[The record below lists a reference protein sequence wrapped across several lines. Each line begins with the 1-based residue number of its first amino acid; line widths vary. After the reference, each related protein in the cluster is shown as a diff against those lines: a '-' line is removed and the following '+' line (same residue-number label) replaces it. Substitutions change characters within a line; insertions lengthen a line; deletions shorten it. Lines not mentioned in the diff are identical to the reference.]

1 MLVISDVHDAPGA
14 LRRLVELGEEVVI
27 LGDLVNLTDYRTGQG
42 AVASV
47 MGIDFARR
55 SSAARARGDY
65 TGMMAMWRDEA
76 TISGDDLRLRIG
88 DELAGQY
95 RRAAEA
101 LSGGRGL
108 VIHGNVDRPDVL
120 RATLPTTFEYVH
132 GQVIERDG
140 LRFGFVGGG
149 VETPLGADGE
159 VPDDEM
165 WEILRGLGEVDV
177 LCSHVP
183 PAVPPLRTDVI
194 TGREERGSEPIREYL
209 EETQPRVHLFGD
221 VHQPQASMW
230 RVGRTRCYNAGYFRA
245 TGRFLRL
252 EGTVVDIG
260 SVQYSSGSNG

>member
-1 MLVISDVHDAPGA
+1 MLVVSDVHDAPGA
-14 LRRLVELGEEVVI
+14 LRRLVNLGEELAI

-47 MGIDFARR
+47 MGIDFATRT
-55 SSAARARGDY
+55 SAARARGDY
-65 TGMMAMWRDEA
+65 PGMRAMWQEEA
-76 TISGDDLRLRIG
+76 TISGDDLRVRIG

-95 RRAAEA
+95 QRAADA
-101 LSGGRGL
+101 LSGGHGL
-108 VIHGNVDRPDVL
+108 VIHGNVDRPDAL
-120 RATLPTTFEYVH
+120 RAVLPAGFEYVH

-140 LRFGFVGGG
+140 LRLGFVGGG

-159 VPDDEM
+159 VSDEEM
-165 WEILRGLGEVDV
+165 RKILARLGEVDV

-194 TGREERGSEPIREYL
+194 TGRQERGSEPIREYL
-209 EETQPRVHLFGD
+209 REAQPRVHLFGD

-252 EGTVVDIG
+252 EGTVVDFG
-260 SVQYSSGSNG
+260 SVK